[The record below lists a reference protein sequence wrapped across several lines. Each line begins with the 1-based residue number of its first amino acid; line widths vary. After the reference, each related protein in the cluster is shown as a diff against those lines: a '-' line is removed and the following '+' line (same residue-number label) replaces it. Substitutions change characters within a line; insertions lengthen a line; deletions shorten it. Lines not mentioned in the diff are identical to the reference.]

1 MTRDD
6 YCSHLLTILTVL
18 TKMTKLNKIDKYLN
32 QIEKKKQK

>member
-18 TKMTKLNKIDKYLN
+18 TKITKLNKIDKYLN